1 LSQARARVHALLK
14 KTLVEVVVAHLKTEA
29 GAAEAE
35 RITGATPSEAEATAA
50 GDAAAARLEAAIFDA
65 HGLGLDDS
73 PPVAYAE
80 QFKTL
85 AFNFKRNV
93 PLTVSFYY
101 ELLAPARLAR
111 MTSAELLS
119 DAARKQAED
128 ARREAQE
135 SVQLDWLLKNRGAVL
150 ASAGIAA
157 SEGLLQCPKCKKRQ
171 VRRASVARACE
182 HRALRVARRASRIA
196 RARERLHAC
205 DARRARRLTRL
216 LVHFSPLR
224 SAQTTYYQ
232 KQTRSAD
239 EPMVCA
245 PARAAARR
253 TQRAAHARKV
263 LLARSLLRPP
273 PLSQTTFASCLTDTC
288 LHRWRFC

>member
-1 LSQARARVHALLK
+1 VHALLK

-35 RITGATPSEAEATAA
+35 RITGATPSEAEATVA

-101 ELLAPARLAR
+101 ELVAPARLAR

-171 VRRASVARACE
+171 VRRASVARCAHARERASACMRAPRRAGCLTRL
-182 HRALRVARRASRIA
+182 RALLAHSAPSCRPRTTRSRRAPPTSQWCVRLRARLRGGRGARRAA
-196 RARERLHAC
+196 RTRMMS
-205 DARRARRLTRL
+205 LTL
-216 LVHFSPLR
+216 
-224 SAQTTYYQ
+224 T
-232 KQTRSAD
+232 
-239 EPMVCA
+239 
-245 PARAAARR
+245 
-253 TQRAAHARKV
+253 
-263 LLARSLLRPP
+263 LLRPP